1 MSKISDELRRWCDK
15 IDHKREGFWNL
26 RATADSVEGE
36 ARDGRA

>member
-1 MSKISDELRRWCDK
+1 MNVSDEIRKWCDK

-26 RATADSVEGE
+26 RATADSIERG